1 MIITFE
7 VGLTSLISIGMED
20 VAVKEVVEEE
30 VEEGTGNGEEGRGG
44 EEEVDS
50 PIPFLID
57 LFFRKIFTVGSSRNC
72 L

>member
-20 VAVKEVVEEE
+20 VAVEEVVEEVVEEE
-30 VEEGTGNGEEGRGG
+30 TGNGEEGRDGG
-44 EEEVDS
+44 EVDS